1 MPDRTEA
8 VRRQFGEV
16 AAAYATSAVH
26 AAGADLGLLREAAA
40 LSGGERVLDL
50 GCGPGHTALALASSA
65 AHVTGVD
72 VTPEMVVL
80 ARDLAR
86 QRRVTNVSFEEA
98 DVSVLPFA
106 EASFDLV
113 TSRFAGHHFG
123 EPAKALMEARR
134 VLRPGGRVL
143 LVDTVA
149 PEDPGLD
156 TFCNTFEFLRD
167 PSHARCHRA
176 SEWVRMLAT
185 AGFDAKVIHRLAVAM
200 DGAAWVQRTQTPP
213 GRVAV
218 IRDLFVAATPAQRAA
233 FEIREDP
240 WGFSQPVVVIAGT
253 A

>member
-1 MPDRTEA
+1 MTDRTEA

-26 AAGADLGLLREAAA
+26 AAGPDLALLREAAA
-40 LSGGERVLDL
+40 LTGVERVLDL
-50 GCGPGHTALALASSA
+50 GSGPGHTALALATSA

-86 QRRVTNVSFEEA
+86 QRGVTNVRFEEA
-98 DVSVLPFA
+98 DVAALPFA
-106 EASFDLV
+106 GSSFDV
-113 TSRFAGHHFG
+113 VASRFAGHHLAD
-123 EPAKALMEARR
+123 PVRALLEARR
-134 VLRPGGRVL
+134 VLRTGGRIL
-143 LVDTVA
+143 FVDTVA

-176 SEWVRMLAT
+176 SEWVRMLST
-185 AGFDAKVIHRLAVAM
+185 AGFEAQVVHRLALAM
-200 DGAAWVQRTQTPP
+200 DGAAWVKRTRTPP
-213 GRVAV
+213 ARVAV
-218 IRDLFVAATPAQRAA
+218 IRELFAAATPAQQAA
-233 FEIREDP
+233 FEIRQDP
-240 WGFSQPVVVIAGT
+240 WGFSQPVVIVAGT